1 MKWVDDMVAVGNWAD
16 ARDVDGL
23 RSEGVDLIVDA
34 RALFTQS
41 LLQFDKVPLV
51 KEVLRTADLLVALS
65 SLKPKV
71 MIRCYHGRDRS
82 PFVAMVYVSKKYV
95 MSYKDA
101 YDFVRQRVPRTVYH
115 WDWVKMLGSRVK

>member
-23 RSEGVDLIVDA
+23 RREGVDFIVDA

-51 KEVLRTADLLVALS
+51 KEVLRAANLLVAIS

-82 PFVAMVYVSKKYV
+82 PFVAMIYVSKKYD
-95 MSYKDA
+95 MTYKDA
-101 YDFVRQRVPRTVYH
+101 YDFVRQSVPRTVYH
-115 WDWVKMLGSRVK
+115 WDWVKMLGP

>member
-1 MKWVDDMVAVGNWAD
+1 MKWVDDIVAVGNWTD

-23 RSEGVDLIVDA
+23 RSEGVDFMVDA

-41 LLQFDKVPLV
+41 LLRFDKIPLV
-51 KEVLRTADLLVALS
+51 KEVLRVANLLVALS

-82 PFVAMVYVSKKYV
+82 PFVAMIYVSKKYD
-95 MSYKDA
+95 MTYKDA

-115 WDWVKMLGSRVK
+115 WDWVRMLGS